1 MRSKKNI
8 NPVFLASL
16 AVLPIVATT
25 IGCTTKEKEKEKEK
39 DPKTPTPS
47 PNPNILQD
55 KNFEF
60 VENSDGTLKI
70 NKYLGKDTNVTI
82 PSEYKGKKVTTIGEY
97 AFCYSFYDELYGKNI
112 ETINL
117 PNSIKA
123 IEKYAFWANHSIK
136 KITLNEGLEKI
147 GENAFEQTKI
157 SSITIPSSIKEIG
170 NGAFS
175 SCYDLSQVTLNE
187 GLEKI
192 GDSAFKDTK
201 ITSINIPSSIK
212 EIGNGAFS
220 SCYDLS
226 QMTLNE
232 GLEKIGD
239 FAFNST
245 KITSINIPSSVKEIG
260 NNAFAGTKITSI
272 TIPSSVKEIGNNAF
286 AGFYSRLKKIICKV
300 PRDKITWKWSDL
312 NGTYN
317 WNWTVEYV

>member
-1 MRSKKNI
+1 M
-8 NPVFLASL
+8 
-16 AVLPIVATT
+16 PIIATT
-25 IGCTTKEKEKEKEK
+25 ISCTTKEKEKEKEK
-39 DPKTPTPS
+39 DSKTPTPN
-47 PNPNILQD
+47 PNPNIFQD

-70 NKYLGKDTNVTI
+70 NKYLGNDTNVTI

-97 AFCYSFYDELYGKNI
+97 AFCYSFYDQLYGKNI

-147 GENAFEQTKI
+147 GENAFEKTKI
-157 SSITIPSSIKEIG
+157 SSINIPSSVKEIG

-175 SCYDLSQVTLNE
+175 SCYDLSQVALNE

-201 ITSINIPSSIK
+201 ITSITIPSSVK
-212 EIGNGAFS
+212 EIRNNAFA
-220 SCYDLS
+220 
-226 QMTLNE
+226 
-232 GLEKIGD
+232 G
-239 FAFNST
+239 T
-245 KITSINIPSSVKEIG
+245 KITSIDIPSSVKEIG
-260 NNAFAGTKITSI
+260 NSAFAGTKITSI

-317 WNWTVEYV
+317 WNWIVEYV

>member
-39 DPKTPTPS
+39 DPKTPAPT
-47 PNPNILQD
+47 PNPKILQD

-70 NKYLGKDTNVTI
+70 NKYLGNDTNVTI

-97 AFCYSFYDELYGKNI
+97 AFCYSFYDQLYGKNI

-147 GENAFEQTKI
+147 GENAFEKTKI
-157 SSITIPSSIKEIG
+157 SSINIPSSVKEIG
-170 NGAFS
+170 NGAFAGTKITSINIPSSVKEIGSDAFS
-175 SCYDLSQVTLNE
+175 SCFDLSQVTLNE

-192 GDSAFKDTK
+192 GDSAFKD
-201 ITSINIPSSIK
+201 
-212 EIGNGAFS
+212 
-220 SCYDLS
+220 
-226 QMTLNE
+226 
-232 GLEKIGD
+232 
-239 FAFNST
+239 
-245 KITSINIPSSVKEIG
+245 
-260 NNAFAGTKITSI
+260 TKITSI

>member
-82 PSEYKGKKVTTIGEY
+82 PSKYKGKKVTTIGEY
-97 AFCYSFYDELYGKNI
+97 AFCYSFYDQMHGKNI

-117 PNSIKA
+117 PNSIKT

-157 SSITIPSSIKEIG
+157 SSINIPSSVKEIG

-192 GDSAFKDTK
+192 GDSAFKD
-201 ITSINIPSSIK
+201 
-212 EIGNGAFS
+212 
-220 SCYDLS
+220 
-226 QMTLNE
+226 
-232 GLEKIGD
+232 
-239 FAFNST
+239 
-245 KITSINIPSSVKEIG
+245 
-260 NNAFAGTKITSI
+260 TKITSI

>member
-117 PNSIKA
+117 PNSIKT

-136 KITLNEGLEKI
+136 KIN
-147 GENAFEQTKI
+147 
-157 SSITIPSSIKEIG
+157 
-170 NGAFS
+170 
-175 SCYDLSQVTLNE
+175 LNE

-192 GDSAFKDTK
+192 GDSAFKD
-201 ITSINIPSSIK
+201 
-212 EIGNGAFS
+212 
-220 SCYDLS
+220 
-226 QMTLNE
+226 
-232 GLEKIGD
+232 
-239 FAFNST
+239 
-245 KITSINIPSSVKEIG
+245 
-260 NNAFAGTKITSI
+260 TKITSI

-312 NGTYN
+312 NATYN

>member
-16 AVLPIVATT
+16 VVLPIVATT
-25 IGCTTKEKEKEKEK
+25 IGCTTKEKEK

-117 PNSIKA
+117 PNSIKT

-136 KITLNEGLEKI
+136 KIN
-147 GENAFEQTKI
+147 
-157 SSITIPSSIKEIG
+157 
-170 NGAFS
+170 
-175 SCYDLSQVTLNE
+175 LNE

-192 GDSAFKDTK
+192 GDSAF
-201 ITSINIPSSIK
+201 
-212 EIGNGAFS
+212 
-220 SCYDLS
+220 
-226 QMTLNE
+226 
-232 GLEKIGD
+232 EK
-239 FAFNST
+239 
-245 KITSINIPSSVKEIG
+245 
-260 NNAFAGTKITSI
+260 TKITSI

>member
-1 MRSKKNI
+1 MKSKKNI
-8 NPVFLASL
+8 NPVFLAYL
-16 AVLPIVATT
+16 AVLPIIATT
-25 IGCTTKEKEKEKEK
+25 ISCTTKEKEKEKEK
-39 DPKTPTPS
+39 DSKTPTPN
-47 PNPNILQD
+47 PNPNIFQD

-70 NKYLGKDTNVTI
+70 NKYLGNDTNVTI

-97 AFCYSFYDELYGKNI
+97 AFCYSFYDQLYGKNI

-147 GENAFEQTKI
+147 GENAFEKTKI
-157 SSITIPSSIKEIG
+157 SSINIPSSVKEIG

-175 SCYDLSQVTLNE
+175 SCYDLSQVALNE

-201 ITSINIPSSIK
+201 ITSITIPSSVK
-212 EIGNGAFS
+212 EIRNNAFA
-220 SCYDLS
+220 
-226 QMTLNE
+226 
-232 GLEKIGD
+232 G
-239 FAFNST
+239 T
-245 KITSINIPSSVKEIG
+245 KITSIDIPSSVKEIG
-260 NNAFAGTKITSI
+260 NSAFAGTKITSI

-317 WNWTVEYV
+317 WNWIVEYV

>member
-25 IGCTTKEKEKEKEK
+25 IGCTTKEKEK

-117 PNSIKA
+117 PNSIKT

-136 KITLNEGLEKI
+136 KINLNEGLEKIGDFAFGGTKISLINIPSSVKEIGNGAFKGTEITLINIPSSVKEIGKSAFNSCSNLYQVTLNEGLEKI
-147 GENAFEQTKI
+147 GDFAFGGTKI
-157 SSITIPSSIKEIG
+157 SLINIPSSVKEIG

-192 GDSAFKDTK
+192 GDSAFKD
-201 ITSINIPSSIK
+201 
-212 EIGNGAFS
+212 
-220 SCYDLS
+220 
-226 QMTLNE
+226 
-232 GLEKIGD
+232 
-239 FAFNST
+239 
-245 KITSINIPSSVKEIG
+245 
-260 NNAFAGTKITSI
+260 TKITSI

-312 NGTYN
+312 NATYN

>member
-16 AVLPIVATT
+16 VVLPIIATT
-25 IGCTTKEKEKEKEK
+25 IACTTKEKEKEKEK
-39 DPKTPTPS
+39 DPKTPAPT
-47 PNPNILQD
+47 PNPKILQD

-70 NKYLGKDTNVTI
+70 NKYLGNDVNVTI
-82 PSEYKGKKVTTIGEY
+82 PSKYKGKKVTTIGEY
-97 AFCYSFYDELYGKNI
+97 AFCYSFYDQMHGKNI

-117 PNSIKA
+117 PNSIKT

-136 KITLNEGLEKI
+136 KINLNEGLEKI
-147 GENAFEQTKI
+147 GDSAFKDTKI
-157 SSITIPSSIKEIG
+157 TSITIPSSVKEIG
-170 NGAFS
+170 SDAFS

-192 GDSAFKDTK
+192 GDRAF
-201 ITSINIPSSIK
+201 
-212 EIGNGAFS
+212 
-220 SCYDLS
+220 YL
-226 QMTLNE
+226 
-232 GLEKIGD
+232 
-239 FAFNST
+239 T

-260 NNAFAGTKITSI
+260 NGAFSGTKITSI

>member
-1 MRSKKNI
+1 M
-8 NPVFLASL
+8 
-16 AVLPIVATT
+16 PIIATT
-25 IGCTTKEKEKEKEK
+25 ISCTTKEKEKEKEK
-39 DPKTPTPS
+39 DSKTPTPN
-47 PNPNILQD
+47 PNPNIFQD

-70 NKYLGKDTNVTI
+70 NKYLGNDTNVTI

-97 AFCYSFYDELYGKNI
+97 AFCYSFYDQLYGKNI

-123 IEKYAFWANHSIK
+123 IEKYAFLANHSIK

-147 GENAFEQTKI
+147 GENAFEKTKI
-157 SSITIPSSIKEIG
+157 SSINIPSSVKEIG

-175 SCYDLSQVTLNE
+175 SCYDLSQVALNE

-192 GDSAFKDTK
+192 GDYAFKDTK
-201 ITSINIPSSIK
+201 ITSIDIPSSVK

-226 QMTLNE
+226 QVALNE

-239 FAFNST
+239 SAFNY
-245 KITSINIPSSVKEIG
+245 
-260 NNAFAGTKITSI
+260 TKITSI

-317 WNWTVEYV
+317 WNWIVEYV